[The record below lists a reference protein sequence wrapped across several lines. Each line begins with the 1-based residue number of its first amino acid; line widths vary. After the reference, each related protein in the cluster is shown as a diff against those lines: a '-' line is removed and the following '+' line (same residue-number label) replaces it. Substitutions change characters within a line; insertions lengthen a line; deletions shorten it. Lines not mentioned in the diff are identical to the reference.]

1 MGEDML
7 RIALIAVAGLALAC
21 QGPPATTLHSVQ
33 PTERPVVRLAQSL
46 APLADAFDAKAD
58 MPRVVALLPTRCDR
72 CGQGLAAL
80 ERSVLQAYPRERL
93 HVFVVLPLG
102 ERCEACGAAA
112 QRGTEDAR
120 LTFFCDAEGVAS
132 RAFARGLL
140 PLARAQDVYL
150 LYPAGVRWPRQG
162 SPTVEPSK
170 SQAFGVE
177 PEGPAGSGGG
187 PPRAEEWWH
196 RLGRVAP
203 ERHCTDLELEGTLRA
218 AVGRLV
224 RGEAGAARVPVDSS
238 PAAPEPAWVGGDPAS
253 ERPVFRSAV
262 VQQ

>member
-177 PEGPAGSGGG
+177 PEGPPG
-187 PPRAEEWWH
+187 P
-196 RLGRVAP
+196 
-203 ERHCTDLELEGTLRA
+203 
-218 AVGRLV
+218 AVGRRARRNGGTALAAWRPSGIARTSNSKEPCGRPLGGSCGAKRALPACRSTRPQLRPSL
-224 RGEAGAARVPVDSS
+224 RG
-238 PAAPEPAWVGGDPAS
+238 
-253 ERPVFRSAV
+253 
-262 VQQ
+262 